1 MLYIKRTILKHF
13 KVKCHHLGAR
23 TINTAKMVVNCIKD
37 IEIKFIKMGKKNK
50 FCHFLTYKTSQSYM
64 SAT

>member
-37 IEIKFIKMGKKNK
+37 IEIKFIKMGKKQILSFFNI
-50 FCHFLTYKTSQSYM
+50 
-64 SAT
+64 